1 MKNWV
6 PVITLSTLTVCLIL
20 HLPLLGLRYIPL
32 LARIRHPLPPPAPS
46 VNDLDIPQP
55 NVFGMDREN
64 VHTVKKSVTLF
75 ILVPLIDVTANVII
89 RISFTV

>member
-6 PVITLSTLTVCLIL
+6 LVITLSTLIICLIL

-32 LARIRHPLPPPAPS
+32 LARIWHPLLPPAPS

-55 NVFGMDREN
+55 NVFGMDWEN
-64 VHTVKKSVTLF
+64 VHTVKTSVTLF
-75 ILVPLIDVTANVII
+75 ILAPLIDATANVII